1 MAFVSSPGPSVH
13 YTDHGG
19 SGTPVVLL
27 HAMGVSSRC
36 WFDLPGRLGRRDPAY
51 RIVTMD
57 NRGAGQSDK
66 PMGLYRM
73 AELADDVRR
82 VMDAIG
88 LDSAYV
94 AGLSLGG
101 MIAQELALQCPERVR
116 GLLLVST
123 TPGMPNGGLPRREA
137 VTTLLSVPFYDRS
150 KPPEPLFRLIFS
162 RKDTPRG
169 EELLAGWED
178 VLREE
183 PIDPI
188 GFFGQVTAAIGH
200 STGARLRTLRC
211 PTVIL
216 AGDEDVL
223 TPIEGARYMAEQI
236 PGAVLHVMSEMG
248 HGIPMA
254 DPQAI
259 ERGLDELIALPVG
272 TSWG

>member
-1 MAFVSSPGPSVH
+1 
-13 YTDHGG
+13 
-19 SGTPVVLL
+19 
-27 HAMGVSSRC
+27 MGVSSRC
-36 WFDLPGRLGRRDPAY
+36 WFDLPARLATHEPSY
-51 RIVTMD
+51 RVVTMD
-57 NRGAGQSDK
+57 TRGAGQSDK

-82 VMDAIG
+82 VMDAAG
-88 LDSAYV
+88 LDQAYV

-101 MIAQELALQCPERVR
+101 MIAQELALQSPDRVR

-123 TPGMPNGGLPRREA
+123 TPGMPHGAWPRREA
-137 VTTLLSVPFYDRS
+137 VATLLSVPFYDRS
-150 KPPEPLFRLIFS
+150 KPAEPLFRLIFS
-162 RKDTPRG
+162 HKDAPRG

-178 VLREE
+178 AIHEE

-200 STGARLRTLRC
+200 STGSRLHGIRC

-223 TPIEGARYMAEQI
+223 TPVEGSRYMAEQI
-236 PGAVLHVMSEMG
+236 PGAVLHVLTEMG

-254 DPQAI
+254 DPQAM
-259 ERGLDELIALPVG
+259 ERGLDELVALRER
-272 TSWG
+272 